1 MVFVIDPQNAGI
13 SGNMFI
19 GALVDMGANKE
30 DVKNIMEEVANSF
43 GGVEVSLDKI
53 NKSGIEATFCNVSVI
68 DEECESN
75 HHIHF
80 NDFINKIDSLKD
92 KKIPNL
98 THEMVEL
105 AKSVFLRIAISE
117 SKVHG
122 KSLDEVHFHEVGAAD
137 AVADVFGTIY
147 TYFDLGMSDERVVGL
162 PISVGGGT
170 VKTAHGIIPVPA
182 PATLDILKGLDNEDL
197 SDSFEFSD
205 NIEGISSE
213 FNDSLKGE
221 AKYVGG
227 PVNSELATPTGVAL
241 YMELCDEYLEFAPM
255 MSPEDISYGAGS
267 KEFDFPNVLRIIKS
281 KEENE
286 KEKIS
291 VIETNIDHMS
301 GEELGFLFDILLI
314 EGALDVSMTSI
325 IMKKNRP
332 GHLIKIISKT
342 DLVDHLVN
350 ILFKETGTLGIRV
363 SENTHRGIAERQ
375 FVPLDI
381 NVGGHL
387 YTINFKVASIRDEI
401 ISHRPEYE
409 DIRRIAVEQ
418 DIPLIEIREVANTMI
433 RDFLENGTDDY

>member
-30 DVKNIMEEVANSF
+30 DVKNIMEEVASSF

-68 DEECESN
+68 DDEHENN

-92 KKIPNL
+92 EEISNL
-98 THEMVEL
+98 TPEMIEL

-117 SKVHG
+117 SNVHG

-137 AVADVFGTIY
+137 AVADVFGTIFA
-147 TYFDLGMSDERVVGL
+147 YFNLGLNNDKVVGL
-162 PISVGGGT
+162 PIAVGGGT
-170 VKTAHGIIPVPA
+170 VKTSHGLIPVPA
-182 PATLDILKGLDNEDL
+182 PATLDILKGIDKIYNL
-197 SDSFEFSD
+197 DSFKF
-205 NIEGISSE
+205 NNVE

-221 AKYVGG
+221 AKYLGG
-227 PVNSELATPTGVAL
+227 PVNNELATPTGVAL

-281 KEENE
+281 KEDNE

-332 GHLIKIISKT
+332 GHLIKIISKPA
-342 DLVDHLVN
+342 LVDHLVN
-350 ILFKETGTLGIRV
+350 ILFKETGTLGIRI
-363 SENTHRGIAERQ
+363 SENTHRGVAERQ
-375 FVPLDI
+375 MVPLDI
-381 NVGGHL
+381 NVGGHV
-387 YTINFKVASIRDEI
+387 YTINFKVASIGDEI

-409 DIRRIAVEQ
+409 DIRAIAVEQ

-433 RDFLENGTDDY
+433 RDFLENGSDDY